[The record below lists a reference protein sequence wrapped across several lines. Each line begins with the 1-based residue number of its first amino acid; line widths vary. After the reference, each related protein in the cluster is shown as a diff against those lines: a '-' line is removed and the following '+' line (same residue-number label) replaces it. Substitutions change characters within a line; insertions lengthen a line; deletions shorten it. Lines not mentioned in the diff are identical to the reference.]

1 VTAAWRLLIA
11 RTPLHK
17 ELMTKPLNVLLV
29 EDHDPL
35 RQILSELLAE
45 RGFRIFSTER
55 GDQALNMAREVQPDL
70 GLLDMHLP
78 GTTGLEVLLTI
89 RREIGPMPAIMMSG
103 AATKSEKEAAR
114 LAGVFEFLHKPIGFD
129 HLNHTLDQ
137 LLHTHFDYPLG
148 QPPAP
153 NA

>member
-1 VTAAWRLLIA
+1 
-11 RTPLHK
+11 
-17 ELMTKPLNVLLV
+17 MSKPLTVLLV

-55 GDQALNMAREVQPDL
+55 GERAIEMAHEVQPDL

-78 GTTGLEVLLTI
+78 GTTGLEILLTI

-103 AATKSEKEAAR
+103 EATRSEKEAAR
-114 LAGVFEFLHKPIGFD
+114 RAGVFEFLHKPIGFD
-129 HLNHTLDQ
+129 HLNHTLD
-137 LLHTHFDYPLG
+137 LLIQTHFDG
-148 QPPAP
+148 PPGPSPTHGA
-153 NA
+153 